1 MRGAGV
7 PVGVLVHIKLKQE
20 QDQFQGGSSLPA
32 VWLGPGWSLEDLGW
46 ADVTGLVGQR
56 ALDKAGAAQESP
68 HIRLRQV

>member
-1 MRGAGV
+1 M
-7 PVGVLVHIKLKQE
+7 PVGVLVHMKLKQE
-20 QDQFQGGSSLPA
+20 HDQFQGGSSLPA
-32 VWLGPGWSLEDLGW
+32 VRLGPGWSLEDLGW